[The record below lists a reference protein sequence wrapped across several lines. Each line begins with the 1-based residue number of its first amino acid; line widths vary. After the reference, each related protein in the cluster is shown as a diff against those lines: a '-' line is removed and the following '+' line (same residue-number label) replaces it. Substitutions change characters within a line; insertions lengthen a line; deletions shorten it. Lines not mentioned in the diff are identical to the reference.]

1 MQRSGLFFEVTARDA
16 GCRARAGR
24 VSTKNGAFDTPAFM
38 PVGTAGT
45 VKALTPRQLEEAGA
59 EVILANAYHLF
70 LRPGTEVIAKFG
82 SLRRFM
88 GWDGP
93 ILTDSGGFQIFSLQA
108 NAKVSESGVRFKSH
122 LDGSLFTLSPEDV
135 VDVQNV
141 LDSDIQ
147 MVLDHFAPHPA
158 SRGQD
163 EKALCLTSA
172 WALRARER
180 FSRTNR
186 DNFQFA
192 IVQGGLH
199 EDLRERSMLELAAID
214 FDGYAIGGLSVGES
228 KADFHRILKPL
239 APRLPEAKPRYLM
252 GSGTPEDIFFAVEN
266 GMDMFDCV
274 LPSRNARNGTLF
286 SSRGKVKIKNERY
299 KSDLQP
305 VDEHCR
311 CYTCRNFS
319 RAYLRH
325 LFMSREIL
333 ASILNTIHNIH
344 FYLDFMAKIRYAIS
358 SQKFI
363 ELKENFLALYKG
375 DQNEWSDPE

>member
-1 MQRSGLFFEVTARDA
+1 MFFKIDA
-16 GCRARAGR
+16 EESRCSARAGR

-45 VKALTPRQLEEAGA
+45 VKALTPRQLDEAGA
-59 EVILANAYHLF
+59 QIILANTYHLF
-70 LRPGTEVIAKFG
+70 LRPGTEVIRKFN
-82 SLRRFM
+82 SLHRFM
-88 GWDGP
+88 AWDKP
-93 ILTDSGGFQIFSLQA
+93 ILTDSGGFQIFSLRA
-108 NAKVSESGVRFKSH
+108 NARVSENGVRFQSH
-122 LDGSLFTLSPEDV
+122 LNGSRFTLRPEDV

-158 SRGQD
+158 SRAQD
-163 EKALCLTSA
+163 EKALRLTGL
-172 WALRARER
+172 WAARARER
-180 FSRTNR
+180 FLKTNR
-186 DNFQFA
+186 GNFQFG

-199 EDLRERSMLELAAID
+199 EDLRERSLRELAAMD
-214 FDGYAIGGLSVGES
+214 FDGYAVGGLSVGES
-228 KADFHRILKPL
+228 QADFQRILAPL
-239 APRLPEAKPRYLM
+239 APGLPAAKPRYLM
-252 GSGTPEDIFFAVEN
+252 GSGTPSDILLAVEN

-286 SSRGKVKIKNERY
+286 TSRGKVRIKNEKY
-299 KSDLQP
+299 KCDPQP
-305 VDEHCR
+305 LDEDCR

-344 FYLDFMAKIRYAIS
+344 FYLDFMAKIRYAIQS
-358 SQKFI
+358 HKFI
-363 ELKENFLALYKG
+363 EFKEDFLALYKG
-375 DQNEWSDPE
+375 D